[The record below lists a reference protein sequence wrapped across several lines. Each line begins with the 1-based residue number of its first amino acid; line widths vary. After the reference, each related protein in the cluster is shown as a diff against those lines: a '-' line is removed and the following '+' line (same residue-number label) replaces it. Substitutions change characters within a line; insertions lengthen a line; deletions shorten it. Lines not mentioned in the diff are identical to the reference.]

1 MANNIFGY
9 YTVEIPERVMKQRID
24 TTYAIITFLITIVLA
39 TTQHWS
45 ATDLIWSLW
54 ISSLILGYAYI
65 IISISGM
72 LIKGDTSSIMGK
84 KTSGTGNPPVVI
96 LNVFFLIIL
105 VFVLGFSKYTLLFFL
120 LVALSILLNLS
131 DEQKSHLGLGFLPA
145 SHRFISRLIIHLPS
159 AIFMLGFFSI
169 HFLMFHFIH
178 AIFLNLFFPL
188 LQDSPF
194 DKTMDQTLIYL
205 FNIFQEALKRFWP
218 FILLSAFSRF
228 DHYLKAFAAKGS
240 ASMFIPYKNV
250 VRMHITI
257 FAMAFMSALNLSN
270 YILYFVLLLYFL
282 PAKRV
287 FRFIKTSDSA
297 QNQNQPDLRK
307 PIS

>member
-1 MANNIFGY
+1 
-9 YTVEIPERVMKQRID
+9 MKQRTN

-39 TTQHWS
+39 TVQYWS
-45 ATDLIWSLW
+45 ATDLVWSLW
-54 ISSLILGYAYI
+54 ISSLILGYTYI
-65 IISISGM
+65 IISISKM
-72 LIKGDTSSIMGK
+72 LIKGDPSSMMGK
-84 KTSGTGNPPVVI
+84 KTGSTGNPPVVV

-105 VFVLGFSKYTLLFFL
+105 IVILGFTKYTLLFFL
-120 LVALSILLNLS
+120 LVGLSILLNLNE
-131 DEQKSHLGLGFLPA
+131 DQKSHLGLGFLPS

-159 AIFMLGFFSI
+159 AIFMLGFFSV

-194 DKTMDQTLIYL
+194 DKTMDQTVIYL
-205 FNIFQEALKRFWP
+205 FNIFQVALKRFWP

-228 DHYLKAFAAKGS
+228 DHYLKAFSAKGS

-257 FAMAFMSALNLSN
+257 FAMAFLSALNLSN
-270 YILYFVLLLYFL
+270 YILYFILLLYFL
-282 PAKRV
+282 PVKSI

-297 QNQNQPDLRK
+297 QNQNQPDLHK
-307 PIS
+307 PIG